1 MLSENIVLFISWWLN
16 WCKEVS
22 NHPNNLVR
30 VQMLSEEKDGEGL
43 LSQQR
48 SLFTRARKL
57 CRDSVTN
64 SPMQRHISALHMI
77 VEEVQEVSELLGTED
92 VSCQPYSKL
101 CKWNLITLFKSYK
114 SWCGVYLKGDF
125 RSKMRLKRLMFY
137 IIVSSQ
143 SKGNKGLWGPIMP
156 CHWCVPMGLREI
168 LRKRPSTS

>member
-1 MLSENIVLFISWWLN
+1 MAHEMRVN

-22 NHPNNLVR
+22 NHPNNLVC
-30 VQMLSEEKDGEGL
+30 VQMLSEEKDGESL

-64 SPMQRHISALHMI
+64 SPMQCHISALHMI

-92 VSCQPYSKL
+92 VSSSKL
-101 CKWNLITLFKSYK
+101 CKWNLITLFKLYK
-114 SWCGVYLKGDF
+114 SWCGVYLKVDF
-125 RSKMRLKRLMFY
+125 RSKMRLKKLMFY
-137 IIVSSQ
+137 ISVSSQ
-143 SKGNKGLWGPIMP
+143 FKGNKGLWGLIMS
-156 CHWCVPMGLREI
+156 CHWCVPIGLREI